1 MTGRSEGMENTN
13 RYNERSS
20 KVLLCIAWGLLT
32 IFGFY
37 LIFNL
42 YVVSVREHD
51 IHAKAAGETQWKF
64 LTYSAERGLIYDANG
79 YQLASN
85 TYDYTMVCTPKNVVS
100 DPDDASKKVSR
111 DEIIDYFVSVLEID
125 RQKLE
130 ESIPVDPTDTN
141 DPLVKLGG
149 KDVCRNISA
158 EKKEILV
165 KYIKE
170 HDIGGITFVAVPQRY
185 YNYGNFASQILGY
198 AKNNGDGLNGIIGL
212 EAYYNDLLSG
222 YDGYRYAE
230 VDARTEGVLPYAAP
244 VVADPVDGKSLILNI
259 DVNIQQ
265 IAEEACRDAYD
276 KYAPREGCCCIV
288 MNPNTGAV
296 LAMASMPDY
305 DLNDPYGMPYG
316 MQEYDWNKMT
326 EDEKVEYLI
335 GDVWRNRCISDTY
348 EPGSTFKS
356 LTTAIAFEE
365 NLYKEDDM
373 FSDAPIQV
381 TDVDTI
387 SCWMQKSYGYNHGTE
402 TLAEGFQQSCNPV
415 FVQMAYTIGLNKYY
429 DYVHTFGFYEP
440 TGIDLP
446 AEGVG
451 IFHTNP
457 TTVDMACLSFG
468 ESATVTPIQLI
479 NAYCAIING
488 GDLMVPHIVKYVTDS
503 EGNIVDEIEPEVI
516 RTIFSEET
524 CARVRTLM
532 EQVVK
537 DGTGTA
543 GQVPGYSVAGKTSTS
558 TIDAGEEKG
567 MHVLS
572 FSCYAPSY
580 DPQIAVLFVLN
591 KPEDRSVGSSV
602 AASYAAQVVQGTLSY
617 MGVER
622 IFDEKEYDKMLIKY
636 YVQPVVGMPVSQASS
651 TIGPNGIK
659 TINATPDMTPD
670 TIVGFTYPGTEATLY
685 STGIVILYPENA
697 TEEDMLHTTVP
708 QLNGKNAVECMQTL
722 KDMNLN
728 CNIQGDVKGVCVAQS
743 KEVGTQ
749 LLAGEIITVTL
760 QDPSEPTP
768 TPTEEEGDSED
779 SAQNEG

>member
-1 MTGRSEGMENTN
+1 
-13 RYNERSS
+13 
-20 KVLLCIAWGLLT
+20 
-32 IFGFY
+32 
-37 LIFNL
+37 
-42 YVVSVREHD
+42 
-51 IHAKAAGETQWKF
+51 
-64 LTYSAERGLIYDANG
+64 
-79 YQLASN
+79 
-85 TYDYTMVCTPKNVVS
+85 
-100 DPDDASKKVSR
+100 
-111 DEIIDYFVSVLEID
+111 
-125 RQKLE
+125 
-130 ESIPVDPTDTN
+130 
-141 DPLVKLGG
+141 
-149 KDVCRNISA
+149 
-158 EKKEILV
+158 
-165 KYIKE
+165 
-170 HDIGGITFVAVPQRY
+170 
-185 YNYGNFASQILGY
+185 
-198 AKNNGDGLNGIIGL
+198 
-212 EAYYNDLLSG
+212 
-222 YDGYRYAE
+222 
-230 VDARTEGVLPYAAP
+230 
-244 VVADPVDGKSLILNI
+244 
-259 DVNIQQ
+259 
-265 IAEEACRDAYD
+265 
-276 KYAPREGCCCIV
+276 

-316 MQEYDWNKMT
+316 MQAYDWNTMT
-326 EDEKVEYLI
+326 EDEKVEYLL

-451 IFHTNP
+451 IFHENP

-558 TIDAGEEKG
+558 TIDVGEEKG

-685 STGIVILYPENA
+685 STGIVILYPENVS
-697 TEEDMLHTTVP
+697 EEDMLHTTVP

-743 KEVGTQ
+743 QEVGTQ

-760 QDPSEPTP
+760 QDPSAPTP
-768 TPTEEEGDSED
+768 TPADGEGDSED
-779 SAQNEG
+779 DAQNEG

>member
-1 MTGRSEGMENTN
+1 MENTS

-42 YVVSVREHD
+42 YIVSVKEHD
-51 IHAKAAGETQWKF
+51 VHAKAAGETQWKF

-111 DEIIDYFVSVLEID
+111 DEIIDYFVSILEID

-130 ESIPVDPTDTN
+130 ESIPVDPTDTS

-149 KDVCRNISA
+149 KDVCRNIPA

-316 MQEYDWNKMT
+316 MQEYDWNTMT

-381 TDVDTI
+381 TDIDTI

-451 IFHTNP
+451 IFHTDP
-457 TTVDMACLSFG
+457 SLVDMACLSFG

-516 RTIFSEET
+516 RTIFSDET

-558 TIDAGEEKG
+558 TIDVGEEKG

-636 YVQPVVGMPVSQASS
+636 YVQPVVGMPVSQAGS

-728 CNIQGDVKGVCVAQS
+728 CNIEGDVKGICVAQS
-743 KEVGTQ
+743 KDVGTQ

-768 TPTEEEGDSED
+768 APTEEEGESED
-779 SAQNEG
+779 TAQNEG